1 MLRLLC
7 VLLLSATCSAAQEVR
22 PYRIVGDAVPEP
34 FAPSGDAARGRAM
47 LAARD
52 PANCI
57 LCHAAPAELTKSGVR
72 FSGNLAPGLDGA
84 GARWTAGQLRLRLA
98 DGMRLNPDTIMPSY
112 YRTEGLVEVAA
123 ALRGKPI
130 MTAQQI
136 EDLIAYLLTLK

>member
-7 VLLLSATCSAAQEVR
+7 VLLLSATCAAAQEMR

-34 FAPSGDAARGRAM
+34 FAASGDAARGRAL

-57 LCHAAPAELTKSGVR
+57 LCHAAPAELARSGVR
-72 FSGNLAPGLDGA
+72 FSGNLAPALDGA